1 MKASD
6 FNASLKPLRPLFNPE
21 KRGKMRP
28 RDIRRIL
35 EDSTDLLAMALDNA
49 RRHAGTPKSNFL
61 YNLVFTCEKVS
72 KELQPA
78 DRSEDFGEWELFMNE
93 QANREL
99 VNEDAELVLPESTKP
114 ARGQKRR
121 AEEELHDDDASRDD
135 DPDVPAP
142 AKSEAPKVLLPP
154 LFWLSLVLMLTVQT
168 STSKGVPSAKNPG
181 LKKVPKPNFDT
192 TAAKDATTRT
202 AIVKPQSRKQIKTQT
217 GSVKDEP
224 SVDKG
229 ESSRAARAQS
239 RAVVKDEG
247 DSGTSKGKG
256 KSAASTHQAEIT
268 AVSTYSYIEK
278 VPVPIH
284 KDEFQA
290 LLQAPPEPAY
300 GCAQCSSSVQSADCV
315 FQGWGKRCSV
325 CQIGKKS
332 LCSYRAEPL
341 QRYAARRELALL
353 AESTPEHI
361 RTALNRATSALQIF
375 ETNAHAAAQAARY
388 FRNELDDA
396 LRICYN
402 AVRSEG
408 ADALKDIVFEDP
420 GLLSQVKAVLDEFD
434 HPVRPSPPVLPVVES
449 PARKTAPLP
458 ASNLKPGPSQASG
471 LTQPNSLVLR
481 PEDEFSGSDSPSSAV
496 EPLLAPSGAD
506 SESDAALSAP
516 LPDLDFIE
524 DEADLNVGSDDEQRL
539 EALAAEVREEATQK
553 LRATGQTFPDEL
565 PLENPPRR
573 TRKKKSPK
581 KGRSNV
587 RI

>member
-1 MKASD
+1 
-6 FNASLKPLRPLFNPE
+6 
-21 KRGKMRP
+21 
-28 RDIRRIL
+28 
-35 EDSTDLLAMALDNA
+35 MALDNA
-49 RRHAGTPKSNFL
+49 RRHAGTPKSDFL
-61 YNLVFTCEKVS
+61 YNLVLTCEKVS

-78 DRSEDFGEWELFMNE
+78 DCSEDFGEWELFMNE

-121 AEEELHDDDASRDD
+121 AEEELHDDDASGDD

-142 AKSEAPKVLLPP
+142 AKSEAPK
-154 LFWLSLVLMLTVQT
+154 T

-192 TAAKDATTRT
+192 TAAKDATTGT

-247 DSGTSKGKG
+247 DTGTSKGKG

-353 AESTPEHI
+353 AESTPEHL

-396 LRICYN
+396 LHICYN

-408 ADALKDIVFEDP
+408 ADALKDIVFEDL

-471 LTQPNSLVLR
+471 LTQLNSLVLR

-539 EALAAEVREEATQK
+539 EALAVEVREEATQK
-553 LRATGQTFPDEL
+553 LRATGQTLPDEL

-573 TRKKKSPK
+573 THKKKSPK
-581 KGRSNV
+581 KRRSNV

>member
-28 RDIRRIL
+28 RDIRCIL

-49 RRHAGTPKSNFL
+49 RRHAGTPKSDFL

-121 AEEELHDDDASRDD
+121 AEEELHDDDASGDD

-142 AKSEAPKVLLPP
+142 AKSEAPK
-154 LFWLSLVLMLTVQT
+154 T

-192 TAAKDATTRT
+192 TAAKDATTRM

-239 RAVVKDEG
+239 RAVMKDEG
-247 DSGTSKGKG
+247 DTGTSKGKG
-256 KSAASTHQAEIT
+256 KSAASTNQAEIT

-420 GLLSQVKAVLDEFD
+420 GLLSQVKAVLDSFD
-434 HPVRPSPPVLPVVES
+434 HPVRTSPPVVKS
-449 PARKTAPLP
+449 PARQTTLLP

-471 LTQPNSLVLR
+471 LTQPNSPVLR
-481 PEDEFSGSDSPSSAV
+481 PEDEFSGSDSPSSV
-496 EPLLAPSGAD
+496 MEPLLAPSGAD
-506 SESDAALSAP
+506 SGSEAALSAP
-516 LPDLDFIE
+516 IPDLNFLE
-524 DEADLNVGSDDEQRL
+524 DEVNLNVGSDDEQRM
-539 EALAAEVREEATQK
+539 ESLAAEVHEEAIQE
-553 LRATGQTFPDEL
+553 LHATDPAFAEEL
-565 PLENPPRR
+565 LMENPPRR

-581 KGRSNV
+581 KRRSNV